1 MKTKYLAA
9 SFVALTLCAGP
20 GMAAD
25 WQWQLS
31 PRAGHGLLRID
42 AFQGINSRRE
52 NSDGVQVGGNV
63 GLLTPAGLLLEAGA
77 STQSNWDWF
86 GADAE
91 FDFEEQH
98 VSLGYQLELGDG
110 WRVVPKVSRMRWRLH
125 TEEGE
130 LFNPGPE
137 AQSVL
142 RSYEYTWEVLVGRQI
157 TDLLA
162 LGVSYQDN
170 RFDFGSARMASFV
183 VTFGFK

>member
-1 MKTKYLAA
+1 MKIKYLAA
-9 SFVALTLCAGP
+9 SFVPLMLCAQAS
-20 GMAAD
+20 MAAD

-42 AFQGINSRRE
+42 AFRGINSGRV
-52 NSDGVQVGGNV
+52 NSDGVAVGGNV
-63 GLLTPAGLLLEAGA
+63 GLLTPPGLLLEAGA
-77 STQSNWDWF
+77 SSQSNFDWF
-86 GADAE
+86 GADDE

-98 VSLGYQLELGDG
+98 VSLGYQLELGEG

-125 TEEGE
+125 TEEGQ

-157 TDLLA
+157 TSLLT

-170 RFDFGSARMASFV
+170 SFDFGSARMASFV